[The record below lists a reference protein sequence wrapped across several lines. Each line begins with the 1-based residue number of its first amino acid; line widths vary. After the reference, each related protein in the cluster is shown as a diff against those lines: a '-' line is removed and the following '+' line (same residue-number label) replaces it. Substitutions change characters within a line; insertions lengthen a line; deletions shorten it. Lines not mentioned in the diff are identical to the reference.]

1 MAKWGWGESIER
13 RGEGARIKA
22 LQMDLKAEHRVTWRA
37 RWHRKGEVLGYDAR
51 TLKTE
56 LTGT

>member
-13 RGEGARIKA
+13 RGGGAGIKVP
-22 LQMDLKAEHRVTWRA
+22 QVDLKAEHRVTWRA

-51 TLKTE
+51 TLKIE
-56 LTGT
+56 LAGS